1 MRPPSEAPVGRAV
14 PGPSPKTPPGGALRR
29 RELLLGA
36 AALSAGAAA
45 QTAPEVIRLGQS
57 VPISGPAQHLGIE
70 VQRGLQ
76 LAFDSANASGTLPG
90 RRLELVS
97 LDDQYEPELALENT
111 HSLIQHDR
119 VFALVGYVG
128 TEATQRCL
136 PVAAQAGVPLVAP
149 LTGAESLRTRPP
161 RWLYHLRPGLAAELG
176 LIVRTLATMGW
187 RQLAVV
193 QQADADGQA
202 GLEALRTVLGQAG
215 LPSPLVVARVERNST
230 GQVALEQRDIQ
241 QVSQQLLAA
250 RPQAVLFLC
259 AHAPTA
265 AVLKRLRT
273 SGYAGGAYA
282 TSLASSS
289 ALGALLGAQVAGLNI
304 TQVVPSPGDVS
315 RPVVAAYRQRLGAAA
330 PEHVSLEAWIAGQV
344 VIEAL
349 RRTPLRSGRLGFLG
363 ALQSLGGWDAGGFA
377 LQWDPLRR
385 QASSQVALT
394 VLDAQGRPQR

>member
-1 MRPPSEAPVGRAV
+1 MRRPSE
-14 PGPSPKTPPGGALRR
+14 ALRR
-29 RELLLGA
+29 RDLLTA
-36 AALSAGAAA
+36 AAACSIAPTA
-45 QTAPEVIRLGQS
+45 QAAPELIRLGQS

-76 LAFDSANASGTLPG
+76 LAVDAANATGALPG

-111 HSLIQHDR
+111 RSLIQQDQ

-128 TEATQRCL
+128 TESTQRSL
-136 PVAAQAGVPLVAP
+136 PVAIQAGVPMVAP
-149 LTGAESLRTRPP
+149 LTGAESLRTRPS
-161 RWLYHLRPGLAAELG
+161 RWLYHLRPGLVSELG

-187 RQLAVV
+187 QHLAVV

-202 GLEALRTVLGQAG
+202 GVEALRAVLTQAG
-215 LPSPLVVARVERNST
+215 LPPPLVVARIERNST
-230 GQVALEQRDIQ
+230 GQVALEQRDVQ
-241 QVSQQLLAA
+241 QVAQQLLSA

-265 AVLKRLRT
+265 AVLKRLRLG
-273 SGYAGGAYA
+273 GYAGGAYA
-282 TSLASSS
+282 TSLAGSA
-289 ALGALLGAQVAGLNI
+289 ALGALVGPQVAGLNI

-315 RPVVAAYRQRLGAAA
+315 RPVVAAYRQRLGNAA
-330 PEHVSLEAWIAGQV
+330 PEYVSLEAWIVGQL

-349 RRTPLRSGRLGFLG
+349 RRTPLRAGRQGLLN
-363 ALQSLGGWDAGGFA
+363 ALESLGGWDPGGFA
-377 LQWDPLRR
+377 LQWDPVRR

-394 VLDAQGRPQR
+394 VLDAQGRPLR

>member
-1 MRPPSEAPVGRAV
+1 MPLPFDG
-14 PGPSPKTPPGGALRR
+14 LRR
-29 RELLLGA
+29 RDLLLGA
-36 AALSAGAAA
+36 SAWSAGAAA
-45 QTAPEVIRLGQS
+45 QAAPEVIRLGQS

-76 LAFDSANASGTLPG
+76 LAVDAANAAAVLPG

-111 HSLIQHDR
+111 RTLIQQDR

-128 TEATQRCL
+128 TESTQRCL
-136 PVAAQAGVPLVAP
+136 PVAVQAGVPMIAP
-149 LTGAESLRTRPP
+149 LTGAESLRTRPS
-161 RWLYHLRPGLAAELG
+161 RWLYHLRPGLSSELG

-187 RQLAVV
+187 QHLAVV
-193 QQADADGQA
+193 QQADADGNA
-202 GLEALRTVLGQAG
+202 GLEALRAALSQAG
-215 LPSPLVVARVERNST
+215 LPAPLAITRIERNST
-230 GQVALEQRDIQ
+230 NQVALEQRDVLQVTQ
-241 QVSQQLLAA
+241 QILAA

-259 AHAPTA
+259 AYAPTA
-265 AVLKRLRT
+265 AILKRLRL
-273 SGYAGGAYA
+273 GGFAGGAYA

-289 ALGALLGAQVAGLNI
+289 ALGPLLGPQVAGLNI

-315 RPVVAAYRQRLGAAA
+315 RPVVSAYRQRLGSTA
-330 PEHVSLEAWIAGQV
+330 PEHVSLEAWIAGQL

-349 RRTPLRSGRLGFLG
+349 RRTPLRANRTAFLA
-363 ALQSLGGWDAGGFA
+363 ALESLGGWDLGGFV